1 MKVNKYAKIVVL
13 AMLLIAAVQGFSQ
26 IGGNLAP
33 LQYSIHTYSIEM
45 DDEAYEAVWGIYPP
59 GTTQAQLEAG
69 TAVPLTP
76 GVAYILVPPTPTW
89 KSGGRA
95 YFRVQF
101 NGNMVPYNASV
112 PGSGEYVI
120 GYMETTIDGNAC
132 ATAVV
137 QDFILYGPF
146 DVDID
151 LQAADPVEQCS
162 DEDGVWHQPGDN
174 VYQTTVQYEVTIEY
188 PGTVLGGYIHDMTW
202 NFDYQVVVDGEG
214 AGANGTI
221 ASITISGGTV
231 PVTPP
236 IPPSSSN
243 FTANCTVDP
252 SQTTP
257 LTFTIVYNEVLGVR
271 QDIRLRIYDI
281 YGSYAEQDIDEVN
294 GTQTGNNIVNNSIY
308 ALPDVGHIEAWN

>member
-1 MKVNKYAKIVVL
+1 MNKYAKILVL
-13 AMLLIAAVQGFSQ
+13 AMLLIAVVQGFAQ

-33 LQYSIHTYSIEM
+33 LQYSVHTYSIEM
-45 DDEAYEAVWGIYPP
+45 DDEAYQALWGIYPP
-59 GTTQAQLEAG
+59 GTTQADLEAG
-69 TAVPLTP
+69 TAVPLTA
-76 GVAYILVPPTPTW
+76 GVAYTLVPPTPTW

-162 DEDGVWHQPGDN
+162 DEDGVWHRPGDN

-188 PGTVLGGYIHDMTW
+188 PGAVLGGYIHDMTW

-271 QDIRLRIYDI
+271 QDIRLSISNI

-308 ALPDVGHIEAWN
+308 ALPDVGHIEVWN